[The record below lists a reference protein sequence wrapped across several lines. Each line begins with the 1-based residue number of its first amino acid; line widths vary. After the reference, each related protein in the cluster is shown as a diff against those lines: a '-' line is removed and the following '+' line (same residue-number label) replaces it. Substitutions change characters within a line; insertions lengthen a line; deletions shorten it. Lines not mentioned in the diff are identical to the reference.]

1 MNLKTFKQVNVLSLP
16 VLDTFKCIYKCI
28 LTTSPIEETPRK
40 KSSDN
45 ISMTP
50 GHLKRN
56 FEEEEYEGWV

>member
-1 MNLKTFKQVNVLSLP
+1 MY
-16 VLDTFKCIYKCI
+16 IYKCI
-28 LTTSPIEETPRK
+28 LTTSTKEETPRK

-56 FEEEEYEGWV
+56 FEEDEYEEWA